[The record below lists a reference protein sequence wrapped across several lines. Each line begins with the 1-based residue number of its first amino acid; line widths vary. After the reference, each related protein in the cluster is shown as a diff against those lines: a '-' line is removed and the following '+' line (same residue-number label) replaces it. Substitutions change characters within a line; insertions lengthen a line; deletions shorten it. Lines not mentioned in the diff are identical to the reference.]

1 MTHLSCSK
9 IKNKINCNEKN
20 NSIINK
26 SNSVINFNDCVNA
39 NINVNE
45 KKGRNYINTEDNNIE
60 RKLNSFSG
68 NILNSK
74 LKINTSTNGKKQK
87 IKLDIVPKK
96 ISDIRDK
103 KIKNYHHKKIS
114 TTNMNVKNKMSKNIE
129 DKNNIKNL
137 NNNTYDNIRYTQEF
151 SKTSSN
157 FMKQKRKKSNK
168 EDNKNYKGK
177 ILDNLKQKKRS
188 LSNEKLELNND
199 YKEELNKPLNKE
211 EYEFIIPEKY
221 SKVNYKLIKKSV
233 IDDKEVCIYS
243 NNKKVIKFPSG
254 LKKEIY
260 NDGFQLVYFINGD
273 KKQNYPDGKSKYFF
287 KDANTVQTSYPNGIQ
302 VFKFYNGQIEKHF
315 PNGLKKIFF
324 PNGAI
329 DYIFENKKEDNLN
342 EDKNIEKIE
351 K

>member
-1 MTHLSCSK
+1 MDS
-9 IKNKINCNEKN
+9 
-20 NSIINK
+20 
-26 SNSVINFNDCVNA
+26 
-39 NINVNE
+39 
-45 KKGRNYINTEDNNIE
+45 
-60 RKLNSFSG
+60 
-68 NILNSK
+68 
-74 LKINTSTNGKKQK
+74 
-87 IKLDIVPKK
+87 
-96 ISDIRDK
+96 
-103 KIKNYHHKKIS
+103 
-114 TTNMNVKNKMSKNIE
+114 
-129 DKNNIKNL
+129 
-137 NNNTYDNIRYTQEF
+137 
-151 SKTSSN
+151 
-157 FMKQKRKKSNK
+157 
-168 EDNKNYKGK
+168 
-177 ILDNLKQKKRS
+177 LKQKKRS
-188 LSNEKLELNND
+188 LSNEKLELNSE

-221 SKVNYKLIKKSV
+221 SKLNYKLIKKSV

-324 PNGAI
+324 PNGTI
-329 DYIFENKKEDNLN
+329 DYIFDNKKEGNNLN
-342 EDKNIEKIE
+342 ENKNIEKIE